1 MEPLGRAARDDDEE
15 SVRALLDG
23 GADVNG
29 RSPGGLTALMLA
41 AGAGAHH
48 AADALRE
55 NGAYVALRDEHGRS
69 ALDFAEEG
77 AERHPEEPGYLMI
90 VTDLEKYFGRRA
102 DFATTMERAIRFG
115 DPESDIWF
123 RAISAL
129 DGWADDEAVA
139 GAEVALNS
147 PRASERYFAAD
158 LLRSFRL
165 YNASL
170 RNGAHRTRQA
180 AALLRARL
188 AVEDHPAV
196 LGLVIQGL
204 VEQSGFA
211 DDAREILRHA
221 GHPHREVRAAVAY
234 AVYVSQD
241 VSPDVSPDLG
251 GREART
257 TLEALLALARDPCAE
272 VRGHAV
278 ASLSCLFDPAE
289 PVPAVHTA
297 LRRALHD
304 PDPSVVHDAACAL
317 GKLDSG
323 RRLPFRAEQILV
335 RRYLDEPGESRYY
348 ARAFR
353 VIERWPRER
362 LWDVRD
368 SLPE

>member
-1 MEPLGRAARDDDEE
+1 MEPLGRAARDDDEAA
-15 SVRALLDG
+15 VRALLDG

-55 NGAYVALRDEHGRS
+55 NGAYVALRDEQGRS

-77 AERHPEEPGYLMI
+77 AERHPDEPGYLMI

-115 DPESDIWF
+115 DPQNDIWF
-123 RAISAL
+123 RATWTL
-129 DGWADDEAVA
+129 DGWADDETVA
-139 GAEVALNS
+139 GAETALNS
-147 PRASERYFAAD
+147 AQARERYFAAD
-158 LLRSFRL
+158 LLSFFCL

-170 RNGAHRTRQA
+170 RNGVHRTRQA
-180 AALLRARL
+180 AALLRARM
-188 AVEDHPAV
+188 AVEEHPAV
-196 LGLVIQGL
+196 LGLVIRGL
-204 VEQSGFA
+204 VRQAGFA
-211 DDAREILRHA
+211 DDAPGILRYA
-221 GHPHREVRAAVAY
+221 GHPHPEVRAAVAY
-234 AVYVSQD
+234 AVEVSSD
-241 VSPDVSPDLG
+241 PKD
-251 GREART
+251 REASRAA
-257 TLEALLALARDPCAE
+257 LEVLLALARDPCAE

-278 ASLSCLFDPAE
+278 ATLSHLFDPAV

-297 LRRALHD
+297 LRRALYD

-317 GKLDSG
+317 GKLDGG
-323 RRLPFRAEQILV
+323 RPLPFRAEQILV
-335 RRYLDEPGESRYY
+335 RRYLDEPRETRSYE
-348 ARAFR
+348 RAYR

-368 SLPE
+368 SLPDEPE